1 MGKRNFHNRRGR
13 SQNRNGSGNK
23 GGNNNN
29 RPTQR
34 EHKFAT
40 LNTGNVSRYHP
51 FETVKQKLVSKL
63 QADKDMVKVAKAI
76 DDMKEID
83 FTNTKPTR
91 TLSTIDVF
99 VEVKEGDV
107 KVQKKDPKMVDKREI
122 EQEGLDVEWKLEM
135 DEWYEQ
141 KRKYEDGMIA
151 ASAMIM
157 NGLLVLAT
165 FCSSGSISC
174 RLETFFSKIRM

>member
-76 DDMKEID
+76 DDMKAID
-83 FTNTKPTR
+83 FTTAKPTR

-99 VEVKEGDV
+99 VEVTEEGA
-107 KVQKKDPKMVDKREI
+107 KVQKKDPRKVDEREI
-122 EQEGLDVEWKLEM
+122 AQEGLDVEWKLEM
-135 DEWYEQ
+135 DEWYKQ
-141 KRKYEDGMIA
+141 KQQCENGMIA

-157 NGLLVLAT
+157 N
-165 FCSSGSISC
+165 
-174 RLETFFSKIRM
+174 E